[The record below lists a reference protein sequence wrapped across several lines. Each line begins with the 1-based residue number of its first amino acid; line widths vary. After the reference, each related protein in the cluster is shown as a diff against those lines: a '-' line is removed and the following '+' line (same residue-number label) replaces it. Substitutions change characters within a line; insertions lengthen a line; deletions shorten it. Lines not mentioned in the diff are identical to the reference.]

1 MLQLCFT
8 KLYSIKMLYTEHFSR
23 IITVKGVLF
32 NQARTLQ
39 FTEICILSATVFGIL
54 EMNLLFIYSYI

>member
-1 MLQLCFT
+1 M
-8 KLYSIKMLYTEHFSR
+8 
-23 IITVKGVLF
+23 ITVKGVLF

-54 EMNLLFIYSYI
+54 EMNLLFIYSYIYYLLFIWYLGYLL